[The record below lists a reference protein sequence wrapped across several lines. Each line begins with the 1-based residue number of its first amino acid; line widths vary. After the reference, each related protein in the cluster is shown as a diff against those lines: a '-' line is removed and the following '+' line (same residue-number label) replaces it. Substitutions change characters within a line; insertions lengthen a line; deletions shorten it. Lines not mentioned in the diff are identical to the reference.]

1 MLLLLLTGGSGLP
14 GEAEPSAAL
23 SPSLLNAAADSY
35 DGKIVKVR
43 GYITLAPE
51 AHVLYESKALDVAF
65 ARKIGPPTNGHF
77 DAKAY
82 MKYCL
87 TIGNPAF
94 LYRHAAF
101 FNGKT
106 MTFKGQFVKN
116 YLHDNLFDPGACPLP
131 TAVIIDVDDLK
142 RRYPGA
148 AKEPGLMRQPLRSA
162 HISDGR
168 RVYRT

>member
-1 MLLLLLTGGSGLP
+1 MLRSRFLRLGTAGGGTALLLLIGGSGLSADA
-14 GEAEPSAAL
+14 EASEAL
-23 SPSLLNAAADSY
+23 SPSTLNVAADVY
-35 DGKIVKVR
+35 DGKIVEVR
-43 GYITLAPE
+43 GFITLAPE
-51 AHVLYESKALDVAF
+51 AHVLYESKERDVEF
-65 ARKIGPPTNGHF
+65 ARKIAPPINGNL
-77 DAKAY
+77 DAKVY

-131 TAVIIDVDDLK
+131 PAVIIDVDDLK
-142 RRYPGA
+142 RRYPGRL
-148 AKEPGLMRQPLRSA
+148 KNPG
-162 HISDGR
+162 
-168 RVYRT
+168 